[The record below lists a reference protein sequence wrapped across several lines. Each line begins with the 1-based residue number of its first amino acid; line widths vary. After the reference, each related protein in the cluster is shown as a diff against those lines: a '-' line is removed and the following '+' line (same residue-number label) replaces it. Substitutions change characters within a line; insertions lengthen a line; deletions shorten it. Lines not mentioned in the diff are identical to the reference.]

1 MTAYRLLETA
11 NESDGGGKR
20 QRVQRVEKL
29 MTNVIYSS
37 NLGFP
42 RQNRKRERDRPR
54 LMGHPQFTDSFQP
67 RNGITDK
74 NEMENERIN

>member
-1 MTAYRLLETA
+1 
-11 NESDGGGKR
+11 
-20 QRVQRVEKL
+20 

-37 NLGFP
+37 NLDFP

-54 LMGHPQFTDSFQP
+54 LMGHSQFTDSFQP